1 MSDDPEPAAPSRP
14 TKTTPSGP
22 AVPPCGHKG
31 CYLPSRER
39 LVTPATVL
47 TFVRTVASFGIALA
61 AAYNRSLVL
70 LLVALGVYWIGDM
83 ADGLLARLTDTE
95 TRAGAVFDIVS
106 DRLCAAGFYVG
117 LVWLDP
123 SLALPVGIF
132 LLEFAV
138 VDTFLSLA
146 FLAWPLISPNY
157 FYLVDRPIWLANW
170 SKTGKAVNS
179 SAVALLMVLTRSVP
193 LCTAV
198 ALGLLALKI
207 WSLVRLGRLRLP
219 VPDGCAATFRDAATP

>member
-1 MSDDPEPAAPSRP
+1 MTADACDHHGCFRPE
-14 TKTTPSGP
+14 
-22 AVPPCGHKG
+22 
-31 CYLPSRER
+31 RER
-39 LVTPATVL
+39 LITGATVL
-47 TFVRTVASFGIALA
+47 TFVRTVLSLGIALY
-61 AAYNRSLVL
+61 AAYDRSLTWL
-70 LLVALGVYWIGDM
+70 LIALGVYWVGDM
-83 ADGLLARLTDTE
+83 ADGLLARLTNTE

-106 DRLCAAGFYVG
+106 DRLNAAGFYLG
-117 LVWLDP
+117 LAWLEP
-123 SLALPVGIF
+123 ELALPVGVF

-138 VDTFLSLA
+138 VDTYLSLA

-179 SAVALLMVLTRSVP
+179 SAIALLMVITHSVP

-219 VPDGCAATFRDAATP
+219 VPGGCAAASKAAAA